1 MELTIENAHLFLEDF
16 ELERNP
22 PKAEAIRDPNKCQE
36 CDGEL
41 QYVNHFLTCVDC
53 GLTDL
58 DKCQSIAMESS
69 DEYIP
74 KRSLYRRK
82 LYALDK
88 LRMLNAQKTCK
99 KPIYKT
105 AIDKLRTS
113 EFSTIHELKKLMKE
127 HKYNKLYPYIYLI
140 YHEIKQV
147 KLIDLD
153 WRQIDRIADEFVK
166 MEIKFKTSEKTS
178 KRKNMLSYN
187 VMIYMIMKDL
197 NYKGYDHILLPQ
209 NYKYVKKL
217 A

>member
-1 MELTIENAHLFLEDF
+1 MELTLENAHLFLEDF
-16 ELERNP
+16 DLEMNP
-22 PKAEAIRDPNKCQE
+22 KQAEDIRDPNKCQE

-58 DKCQSIAMESS
+58 DKCQTIAMESS

-88 LRMLNAQKTCK
+88 LRMLNSQKTCK
-99 KPIYKT
+99 KAIYKD
-105 AIDKLRTS
+105 AVSKLRNL
-113 EFSTIHELKKLMKE
+113 EFSTIHELKELMKT
-127 HKYNKLYPYIYLI
+127 HNFNKLYPYIYLI

-153 WRQIDRIADEFVK
+153 WRQIDKIADEFVK
-166 MEIKFKTSEKTS
+166 REIKFKTSEKTS

-209 NYKYVKKL
+209 NYKDVKKL
-217 A
+217 T

>member
-1 MELTIENAHLFLEDF
+1 MELTLENAHLFLEDF
-16 ELERNP
+16 DLEMNP
-22 PKAEAIRDPNKCQE
+22 KQAEDIRDPNKCQE

-58 DKCQSIAMESS
+58 DKCQTIAMESS

-88 LRMLNAQKTCK
+88 LRMLNSQKTCK
-99 KPIYKT
+99 KAIYKD
-105 AIDKLRTS
+105 AVSKLRTS
-113 EFSTIHELKKLMKE
+113 EFSTIHELKELMKT
-127 HKYNKLYPYIYLI
+127 HNYNKLYPYIYLI

-153 WRQIDRIADEFVK
+153 WRQIDKIADEFVK
-166 MEIKFKTSEKTS
+166 REIKFKTSEKTS

-209 NYKYVKKL
+209 NYKDVKKL
-217 A
+217 T

>member
-1 MELTIENAHLFLEDF
+1 MELTLENAHLFLEDF
-16 ELERNP
+16 DLEMNP
-22 PKAEAIRDPNKCQE
+22 REEDERDPNKCQE

-99 KPIYKT
+99 KPIYKQ
-105 AIDKLRTS
+105 AISKLRNL
-113 EFSTIHELKKLMKE
+113 EFTTIHDLNKLMKTY
-127 HKYNKLYPYIYLI
+127 KYNKLYPYIYLI

-153 WRQIDRIADEFVK
+153 WRQIDIIADEFVK